1 MGRYSS
7 AKEAVRDI
15 TKSMTQSMNPDEF
28 NPDLGNTRYHV
39 EGTVY
44 IFSTA
49 KRDFEV
55 SQPLFPRL
63 TLKGCTNGERYVLS
77 ATVPNPVPQ
86 ASPDLE
92 RGGRRMDYHDGWMC
106 AIGLLYPESGF
117 RDWIKGGQSDGIS
130 EGTNL
135 IAQGLFPSPSNPPA
149 ESDIREA
156 ENFRNRRYKR
166 LTDAA
171 LKAAAKSSRALADY
185 LTLHEDVHD
194 AMDALGMS
202 ADWHRKNEVLSS
214 CPNCGDKVPSTV
226 AFHKSTVTDRLCVID
241 PERAYRAKAITK
253 EEYEELLTTPA

>member
-1 MGRYSS
+1 MARNPKTVFEQGDS
-7 AKEAVRDI
+7 AREMRAAN
-15 TKSMTQSMNPDEF
+15 QDEF
-28 NPDLGNTRYHV
+28 NPQLGNTRYKS
-39 EGTVY
+39 EGTIY

-55 SQPLFPRL
+55 SQPLFPGL
-63 TLKGCTNGERYVLS
+63 TLKGCANGERYVLS
-77 ATVPNPVPQ
+77 ATVPDPVPQ

-135 IAQGLFPSPSNPPA
+135 IGQGLFPSLTNPPI
-149 ESDIREA
+149 ESDVRTA
-156 ENFRNRRYKR
+156 EEFRNRRYKR
-166 LTDAA
+166 LTDQAFRA
-171 LKAAAKSSRALADY
+171 GAKSSKALSDF
-185 LTLHEDVHD
+185 LHMHEDVHD
-194 AMDALGMS
+194 AMDALGLK
-202 ADWHRKNEVLSS
+202 ADWHQKREVLTS
-214 CPNCGDKVPSTV
+214 CPNCGDNVPPSV

-253 EEYEELLTTPA
+253 EEYEELLTAPA